1 MKPFH
6 KSRLRPVIIAHRGAP
21 GRLENTIAGFLAGI
35 ARGAQWIELDL
46 HQTSDGALVVYHDF
60 ELGPKPIS
68 QCTLT
73 EAKRLARSLKRIDLP
88 TLDEVLEAVPKSV
101 GLGVEA
107 KAPYLARA
115 LVSALANHGAADRA
129 LCCSLHFPTLQTLA
143 TLRPRIRTG
152 ILTTSRL
159 LDPAGEIR
167 RARAQALF
175 QEYSLADR
183 RYVREVHKAGFQFF
197 VWTVN
202 GERDLRRMLKL
213 GVDGIVTDFPERVRA
228 LRPAKSKRR

>member
-1 MKPFH
+1 MR
-6 KSRLRPVIIAHRGAP
+6 KSPPRPLIIAHRGAP
-21 GRLENTIAGFLAGI
+21 GRLENTIPGFLAGI

-46 HQTSDGALVVYHDF
+46 HQTSDGALVVHHDF
-60 ELGPKPIS
+60 ELGPKPLV
-68 QCTLT
+68 QCTLV
-73 EAKRLARSLKRIDLP
+73 EAKRLARRLKHIELP
-88 TLDEVLEAVPKSV
+88 TLEEVLEAVPKTV
-101 GLGVEA
+101 GLGIEA

-115 LVSALANHGAADRA
+115 LVAVLASHRAVDRA
-129 LCCSLHFPTLQTLA
+129 LCVSFHFPTLQTLA
-143 TLRPRIRTG
+143 TLRPRLRTG

-167 RARAQALF
+167 RARAQAIF

-202 GERDLRRMLKL
+202 EERELRRMMKL
-213 GVDGIVTDFPERVRA
+213 DVDGIVTDFPERLRA
-228 LRPAKSKRR
+228 LRPARRR